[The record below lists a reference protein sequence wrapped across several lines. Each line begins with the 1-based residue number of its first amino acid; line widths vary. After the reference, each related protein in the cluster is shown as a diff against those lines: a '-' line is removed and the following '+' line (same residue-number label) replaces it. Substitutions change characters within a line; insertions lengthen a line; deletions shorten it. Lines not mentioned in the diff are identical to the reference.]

1 MHYLLDKTKIENN
14 LTLFF
19 LKRYAAR
26 KLKISPRDQQH
37 PSLSQMVLS
46 VNHWSFSPINH
57 MSTKITQLGQLECA
71 WSQLVEDFVLQRSC
85 QPA

>member
-46 VNHWSFSPINH
+46 VNHWSLSN
-57 MSTKITQLGQLECA
+57 K
-71 WSQLVEDFVLQRSC
+71 SQVNKNNS
-85 QPA
+85 AGTA

>member
-26 KLKISPRDQQH
+26 KLKIGVKQHTCFISCYVGVKQHTCFISCYAYMRSAVYITSPLL
-37 PSLSQMVLS
+37 SLD
-46 VNHWSFSPINH
+46 NINNN
-57 MSTKITQLGQLECA
+57 KFIYGN
-71 WSQLVEDFVLQRSC
+71 
-85 QPA
+85 